1 MHAHCSN
8 DPTSQTASLARA
20 AYPTRGRRSFRRAV
34 ASDPAGRLASWREE
48 DHDCC
53 CWRGVRCSNVT
64 GHVLELRLRALPGVV
79 PPQLSNLSNLEY
91 LDISK
96 IGFDG
101 VLPPQLGNLSKL
113 QYLDISGNDR
123 MNSSDMS
130 WVEQL
135 QWLGYLDLGK
145 VDLSKASN
153 WAHAVN
159 MVPSLRVLVLSDCKL
174 ACANQSLP
182 YVNVTK
188 LESLDLSAN
197 IFNHTAASCWVW
209 NLTSLEYLNL
219 RFSTLLGQVPDALA
233 GMSSLQILD
242 FSVRNSV
249 MMLPCLLRSLCDL
262 EILNLEGSLSSGNMT
277 ELIESL
283 QMNCSYQKIQ
293 ELNLAGNFIN
303 GTIPTGIG
311 RFVSLVTLEL
321 HDNKLTGLVPL
332 EISMLT
338 KLTVMN
344 LGSNNLHGV
353 ITEEHFAG
361 LRNLRMIG
369 LSYNQLEIAVGP
381 EWLPPFIRLEDAYF
395 ASCHMGPLFPF
406 WLKHLLDIDRINI
419 SSAGIATLLDM
430 SNNSIHGGLPKNM
443 EIMSLKGLFSASN
456 QLTGPINLL
465 PKNLTRLDLS
475 NNSFS
480 GPLPSNFGT
489 PNLRWVHL
497 PSNSFSSHIPDFIC
511 ELQEL
516 RILDLASNLLEG
528 EFPQCSGTMSQRSAL
543 ILSKNNLSGM
553 FPSFLQDCTQLGLLD
568 LSGNKFTGRLP
579 IWIGDLM
586 ELQYLSLSNNLFYGN
601 IPFTITN
608 LGKLHDLN
616 LAGNSLS
623 GAIPCRL
630 SNLTAMAGY
639 GKHDGGEQDWYF
651 DTSPSMLSV
660 LTKGQELHYGG
671 FALPSMVSI
680 DLSSNHL
687 IGGIPE
693 GLSSLE
699 LLKNLNLSRNYLNG
713 KIPDKIGSMR
723 SLESLDLSSNKFSGE
738 IPQSLSNLSYLSYLN
753 LSYNNLSGRIPS
765 GSQLDTL

>member
-1 MHAHCSN
+1 MTAAAGGVSGAATLLAMCSSFVSE
-8 DPTSQTASLARA
+8 PCLSPAISVTMTMMITSLVAPMTSTTKVTKPLCFDGATALQFQIAPLLSLERLEHLDLSWNGFQEGSPRLPGSLR
-20 AYPTRGRRSFRRAV
+20 YLNLSNTGLGV
-34 ASDPAGRLASWREE
+34 GGDAGMVLYQLGISNLSRLQYL
-48 DHDCC
+48 DL
-53 CWRGVRCSNVT
+53 SNT
-64 GHVLELRLRALPGVV
+64 WLEGVV

-182 YVNVTK
+182 Y
-188 LESLDLSAN
+188 
-197 IFNHTAASCWVW
+197 
-209 NLTSLEYLNL
+209 
-219 RFSTLLGQVPDALA
+219 
-233 GMSSLQILD
+233 
-242 FSVRNSV
+242 
-249 MMLPCLLRSLCDL
+249 
-262 EILNLEGSLSSGNMT
+262 
-277 ELIESL
+277 
-283 QMNCSYQKIQ
+283 
-293 ELNLAGNFIN
+293 
-303 GTIPTGIG
+303 
-311 RFVSLVTLEL
+311 
-321 HDNKLTGLVPL
+321 
-332 EISMLT
+332 
-338 KLTVMN
+338 
-344 LGSNNLHGV
+344 
-353 ITEEHFAG
+353 
-361 LRNLRMIG
+361 
-369 LSYNQLEIAVGP
+369 
-381 EWLPPFIRLEDAYF
+381 
-395 ASCHMGPLFPF
+395 
-406 WLKHLLDIDRINI
+406 
-419 SSAGIATLLDM
+419 
-430 SNNSIHGGLPKNM
+430 
-443 EIMSLKGLFSASN
+443 
-456 QLTGPINLL
+456 
-465 PKNLTRLDLS
+465 
-475 NNSFS
+475 
-480 GPLPSNFGT
+480 
-489 PNLRWVHL
+489 
-497 PSNSFSSHIPDFIC
+497 
-511 ELQEL
+511 EL